1 MDATTVILLVY
12 CVSLF
17 ALSLLFSRIPVLTAS
32 TVARSSPLDALRG
45 ILATAVIC
53 HHFVVTYFWKTTG
66 SWTPPNSAVLNNL
79 GAVPVSLFFMITGFL
94 FFGKIYQRHPDF
106 LDIFKSRL
114 LRIMPLYVF
123 VLIFIILLSL
133 FETGFAF
140 ITLKEL
146 GKEVF
151 KWLVFSGGS
160 FNGFIHSNI
169 MTAGVHWT
177 LRYEWLF
184 YLTLPVIAALV
195 NKVWYGQYSLA
206 SLLVFAV
213 IAAGMIFGI
222 VKPALLLLFV
232 AGFIPVLIK
241 RHFPHSIT
249 YIAHPLVS
257 VAALLLMTCA
267 MKLEAYSVLQIAA
280 LAFPFLILALGNDLF
295 GLLASRGLKSLGE
308 VSYSLYLTHGA
319 VLYIAFSIL
328 PLYSFEN
335 TQLTDF
341 VAYFPA
347 ILLTVALL
355 SYVTFNWVEKPFI
368 RVRKPSITQTA
379 ACVDPRES
387 PSGCP

>member
-12 CVSLF
+12 CISLF

-45 ILATAVIC
+45 VLATAVIC

-66 SWTPPNSAVLNNL
+66 TWGSPQSPVLNNL
-79 GAVPVSLFFMITGFL
+79 GSVPVSLFFMITGYL

-123 VLIFIILLSL
+123 ALIFVILLSL
-133 FETGFAF
+133 YETGFAF
-140 ITLKEL
+140 ITLKAL
-146 GKEVF
+146 CKEVF

-160 FNGFIHSNI
+160 FNGFSHSNI

-184 YLTLPVIAALV
+184 YLTLPVIGALV
-195 NKVWYGQYSLA
+195 NKAWYGQYSLA
-206 SLLVFAV
+206 SVLVLVV
-213 IAAGMIFGI
+213 ITVCMMLGI
-222 VKPALLLLFV
+222 VKPALLLLFL
-232 AGFIPVLIK
+232 AGFIPVLIR
-241 RHFPHSIT
+241 RHAPRSIT

-257 VAALLLMTCA
+257 AVALLLMACA
-267 MKLEAYSVLQIAA
+267 MKLEAYSVLQIIT
-280 LAFPFLILALGNDLF
+280 LAVPFLILALGNDVF

-328 PLYSFEN
+328 HLHSFEN
-335 TQLTDF
+335 TRLADF
-341 VAYFPA
+341 AVYFPA
-347 ILLTVALL
+347 ILLTVAVV
-355 SYVTFNWVEKPFI
+355 SYVTFSWVEKPFI
-368 RVRKPSITQTA
+368 KVRKPSLLQA
-379 ACVDPRES
+379 AAVGRSRPLTT
-387 PSGCP
+387 G

>member
-12 CVSLF
+12 CASLF
-17 ALSLLFSRIPVLTAS
+17 ILSLLFSRLPVLTAV
-32 TVARSSPLDALRG
+32 TAARSSPLDALRG

-66 SWTPPNSAVLNNL
+66 SWIPPESAVLNNL

-106 LDIFKSRL
+106 LDIFKSRV

-123 VLIFIILLSL
+123 VLIFVVLLSL

-184 YLTLPVIAALV
+184 YLTLPIIAALV

-206 SLLVFAV
+206 SLLVCVV
-213 IAAGMIFGI
+213 IAVGMMFGV
-222 VKPALLLLFV
+222 VKPALSLLFV

-241 RHFPHSIT
+241 RHFPQGIA
-249 YIAHPLVS
+249 YLAHPLVS
-257 VAALLLMTCA
+257 VAALLLLAYAMT
-267 MKLEAYSVLQIAA
+267 LEAYSVLQIAT
-280 LAFPFLILALGNDLF
+280 LAVPFLILALGNDVF

-319 VLYIAFSIL
+319 VLYIAFSTL
-328 PLYSFEN
+328 HLFSFEN

-341 VAYFPA
+341 VVCLPG
-347 ILLTVALL
+347 ILLAVALV
-355 SYVTFNWVEKPFI
+355 SYVTFYGVEKPFI
-368 RVRKPSITQTA
+368 KVRKPSIQQTA
-379 ACVDPRES
+379 EFGQLQPS
-387 PSGCP
+387 PEY

>member
-1 MDATTVILLVY
+1 MDAATVILLVY
-12 CVSLF
+12 CASLF

-32 TVARSSPLDALRG
+32 TEARSSPLDALRG

-53 HHFVVTYFWKTTG
+53 HHFVVTYAWKTTG
-66 SWTPPNSAVLNNL
+66 TWIPPKSDVLNNL

-123 VLIFIILLSL
+123 ALISVILLSL
-133 FETGFAF
+133 YETGFAF

-146 GKEVF
+146 SKEVF

-184 YLTLPVIAALV
+184 YLTLPAIAALV
-195 NKVWYGQYSLA
+195 NKAWYGQYSLA

-213 IAAGMIFGI
+213 ITVCMMLGI

-241 RHFPHSIT
+241 RHFPKSIA
-249 YIAHPLVS
+249 YMAHPMVS

-267 MKLEAYSVLQIAA
+267 MKLEAYSVLQITT
-280 LAFPFLILALGNDLF
+280 LAVPFLILALGNDLF

-308 VSYSLYLTHGA
+308 VSYSLYLTHGV

-328 PLYSFEN
+328 HLYSFEN
-335 TQLTDF
+335 TRLNDF
-341 VAYFPA
+341 VVYFPA
-347 ILLTVALL
+347 ILFTVALL

-368 RVRKPSITQTA
+368 RVREPSIMPTEGSA
-379 ACVDPRES
+379 NLS
-387 PSGCP
+387 H

>member
-1 MDATTVILLVY
+1 MLVY
-12 CVSLF
+12 CVSLL
-17 ALSLLFSRIPVLTAS
+17 ALSQLFSRIPVLTAS
-32 TVARSSPLDALRG
+32 TAARSSPLDALRG

-53 HHFVVTYFWKTTG
+53 HHFVVTYFWKATG
-66 SWTPPNSAVLNNL
+66 IWIPPQSAVPNNL

-94 FFGKIYQRHPDF
+94 FFGKIYQRRPDF
-106 LDIFKSRL
+106 LDIFKSRV
-114 LRIMPLYVF
+114 LRIMPLYAF
-123 VLIFIILLSL
+123 ALIFVVLLSL
-133 FETGFAF
+133 YETGFAF

-146 GKEVF
+146 GQEVF

-169 MTAGVHWT
+169 MTGGVHWT

-195 NKVWYGQYSLA
+195 NKAWYGKYSLA

-213 IAAGMIFGI
+213 ITVCMMLGI

-241 RHFPHSIT
+241 RHFPKSIA
-249 YIAHPLVS
+249 YMAHPLVS
-257 VAALLLMTCA
+257 VAALLLIACA
-267 MKLEAYSVLQIAA
+267 MKLEAYSVLQIATMA
-280 LAFPFLILALGNDLF
+280 LPFMILALGNDLF

-308 VSYSLYLTHGA
+308 VSYSLYLTHGV

-328 PLYSFEN
+328 HLYSFED

-341 VAYFPA
+341 VVHFPA

-368 RVRKPSITQTA
+368 RVRKPSIMQTEG
-379 ACVDPRES
+379 VGRSQPLTTD
-387 PSGCP
+387 

>member
-1 MDATTVILLVY
+1 MGAVAVILLVY
-12 CVSLF
+12 CVSLI

-32 TVARSSPLDALRG
+32 TAARSSPLDALRG

-66 SWTPPNSAVLNNL
+66 IWISPQSAVLNNL

-94 FFGKIYQRHPDF
+94 FFGKIYQRRPDF

-114 LRIMPLYVF
+114 LRIMPLYAF
-123 VLIFIILLSL
+123 ALIFVILLSL
-133 FETGFAF
+133 YETGFAF
-140 ITLKEL
+140 TTLKEL
-146 GKEVF
+146 GREAF

-195 NKVWYGQYSLA
+195 NKAWYGKYSLA
-206 SLLVFAV
+206 SMMVFAV
-213 IAAGMIFGI
+213 ITVCMMLGI

-241 RHFPHSIT
+241 RHFPQSISYMT
-249 YIAHPLVS
+249 HPLVS
-257 VAALLLMTCA
+257 VAALLLMACA
-267 MKLEAYSVLQIAA
+267 MKLEAYSVLQITT
-280 LAFPFLILALGNDLF
+280 LAVPFLILALGNDLF

-308 VSYSLYLTHGA
+308 VSYSLYLTHGV

-328 PLYSFEN
+328 HLDSFEN
-335 TQLTDF
+335 TRLTDF
-341 VAYFPA
+341 VVYFPA
-347 ILLTVALL
+347 ILFTVALL

-368 RVRKPSITQTA
+368 RVRKPSIMQTEG
-379 ACVDPRES
+379 VGRSQPLTTD
-387 PSGCP
+387 

>member
-1 MDATTVILLVY
+1 MGAVAVILLVY
-12 CVSLF
+12 CVSLI

-32 TVARSSPLDALRG
+32 TAARSSPLDALRG

-66 SWTPPNSAVLNNL
+66 IWISPQSAVLNNL

-94 FFGKIYQRHPDF
+94 FFGKIYQRRPDF

-123 VLIFIILLSL
+123 ALIFVILLSL
-133 FETGFAF
+133 YETGFAF
-140 ITLKEL
+140 TTLKEL
-146 GKEVF
+146 GREAF

-195 NKVWYGQYSLA
+195 NKAWYGKYSVA
-206 SLLVFAV
+206 SMMVFAV
-213 IAAGMIFGI
+213 ITVCMMLGI
-222 VKPALLLLFV
+222 IKPDLLLLFV

-241 RHFPHSIT
+241 RHFPRSIA
-249 YIAHPLVS
+249 YMAHPLVS
-257 VAALLLMTCA
+257 AAALLLMACA
-267 MKLEAYSVLQIAA
+267 MTLEAYSVLQITT
-280 LAFPFLILALGNDLF
+280 LAVPFLILALGNDLF

-308 VSYSLYLTHGA
+308 VSYSLYLTHGV

-328 PLYSFEN
+328 HLYSFEN

-341 VAYFPA
+341 VVYFPA
-347 ILLTVALL
+347 ILFTVALL
-355 SYVTFNWVEKPFI
+355 SYITFNCVEKPFI
-368 RVRKPSITQTA
+368 RVRKPSIMQTEG
-379 ACVDPRES
+379 VGRSQPLTTD
-387 PSGCP
+387 

>member
-1 MDATTVILLVY
+1 M
-12 CVSLF
+12 
-17 ALSLLFSRIPVLTAS
+17 LTAS
-32 TVARSSPLDALRG
+32 TAARSSPLDALRG

-53 HHFVVTYFWKTTG
+53 HHFVVTYFWKATG
-66 SWTPPNSAVLNNL
+66 IWIPPQSAVPNNL

-94 FFGKIYQRHPDF
+94 FFGKIYQRRPDF
-106 LDIFKSRL
+106 LDIFKSRV
-114 LRIMPLYVF
+114 LRIMPLYAF
-123 VLIFIILLSL
+123 ALIFVVLLSL
-133 FETGFAF
+133 YETGFAF

-146 GKEVF
+146 GQEVF

-169 MTAGVHWT
+169 MTGGVHWT

-195 NKVWYGQYSLA
+195 NKAWYGKYSLA

-213 IAAGMIFGI
+213 ITVCMMLGI

-241 RHFPHSIT
+241 RHFPKSIA
-249 YIAHPLVS
+249 YMAHPLVS
-257 VAALLLMTCA
+257 VAALLLIACA
-267 MKLEAYSVLQIAA
+267 MKLEAYSVLQIATMA
-280 LAFPFLILALGNDLF
+280 LPFMILALGNDLF

-308 VSYSLYLTHGA
+308 VSYSLYLTHGV

-328 PLYSFEN
+328 HLYSFED

-341 VAYFPA
+341 VVHFPA

-368 RVRKPSITQTA
+368 RVRKPSIMQTEG
-379 ACVDPRES
+379 VGRSQPLTTD
-387 PSGCP
+387 

>member
-1 MDATTVILLVY
+1 MGAVTVILLVY
-12 CVSLF
+12 CISLF
-17 ALSLLFSRIPVLTAS
+17 ALSLLFSRIPVLAAS

-66 SWTPPNSAVLNNL
+66 TWIPPKSAVLNNL

-94 FFGKIYQRHPDF
+94 FFGKIYQRCPDF
-106 LDIFKSRL
+106 LDIFKSRV

-123 VLIFIILLSL
+123 ALIFVILLSL
-133 FETGFAF
+133 YETGFAF
-140 ITLKEL
+140 TTLREL
-146 GKEVF
+146 GKEAF

-195 NKVWYGQYSLA
+195 NKAWYGKYSLA
-206 SLLVFAV
+206 SMMVFAAITV
-213 IAAGMIFGI
+213 CMMLGI

-241 RHFPHSIT
+241 RHFPQSIAYMT
-249 YIAHPLVS
+249 HPLVS
-257 VAALLLMTCA
+257 VAALLLMACA
-267 MKLEAYSVLQIAA
+267 MKLEAYSVLQITT
-280 LAFPFLILALGNDLF
+280 LAVPFLILALGNDLF

-308 VSYSLYLTHGA
+308 VSYSLYLTHGV

-328 PLYSFEN
+328 HLYSFEN
-335 TQLTDF
+335 TRLTDF
-341 VAYFPA
+341 VVYFPA
-347 ILLTVALL
+347 ILFTVALF

-368 RVRKPSITQTA
+368 RVRKPSIMQTEG
-379 ACVDPRES
+379 VGRSQPLTTD
-387 PSGCP
+387 